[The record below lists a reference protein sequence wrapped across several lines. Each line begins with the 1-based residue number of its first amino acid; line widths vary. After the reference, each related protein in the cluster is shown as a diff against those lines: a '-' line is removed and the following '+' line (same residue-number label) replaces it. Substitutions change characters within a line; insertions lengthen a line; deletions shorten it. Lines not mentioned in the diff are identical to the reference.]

1 MLISARVPST
11 ITPSIKINGDWPPN
25 KLVAPLNCMVAPAP
39 GCPRFVTVTP
49 ATLPCKILAAEVGG
63 ASSISLELTEFTV
76 TDNFFFYFG
85 PATPVIIISSN
96 KLASSSR
103 VTLILFEEP
112 TVFSDV
118 LYPK

>member
-1 MLISARVPST
+1 MSARVPST

-63 ASSISLELTEFTV
+63 ASSKSLAVTEFTV
-76 TDNFFFYFG
+76 
-85 PATPVIIISSN
+85 
-96 KLASSSR
+96 KLK
-103 VTLILFEEP
+103 TFLIF
-112 TVFSDV
+112 
-118 LYPK
+118 